1 VKGLR
6 LTAAGIVTGWGEGTA
21 SLPEDARAAAGGR
34 AVIAIP
40 QPTLDADRFRRSMH
54 EGMLGVAAIE
64 TLLREGS
71 LARTAI
77 TGTDTAL
84 IYVTAGAYGASNRAF
99 LSESGQGVY
108 FPYTA
113 ASAVPAEVTIEFGL
127 FGEYVILIGGAP
139 ATLAALGH
147 AARLL
152 RRGACARALVL
163 AVETFGEC
171 QDLYASTRWL
181 LGRPLVE
188 AAACVLLEPVD
199 RGQAP
204 PAAPPRA
211 GQFDRL
217 ARRRAGETLSAEPL
231 IALAL
236 ARDSHYDPVSLT
248 GAWRGRRAS
257 LAWSQIAG

>member
-1 VKGLR
+1 VKGVR
-6 LTAAGIVTGWGEGTA
+6 LTAAGIVTGWGEGTG

-34 AVIAIP
+34 VAITIP
-40 QPTLDADRFRRSMH
+40 QPALDADRFRRAMH

-64 TLLREGS
+64 ALLRDGS

-77 TGTDTAL
+77 AGTDTAL
-84 IYVTAGAYGASNRAF
+84 LYVTAGAYGASNRAF
-99 LSESGQGVY
+99 LAESGQGVY

-127 FGEYVILIGGAP
+127 IGEYVIFIGGAP

-163 AVETFGEC
+163 AVETFGDC

-181 LGRPLVE
+181 VGRPLVE
-188 AAACVLLEPVD
+188 AAACVLLEPCD
-199 RGQAP
+199 RGPASTAP
-204 PAAPPRA
+204 TMA
-211 GQFDRL
+211 GQFERL
-217 ARRRAGETLSAEPL
+217 AQRRAGETLSAEPL

-236 ARDSHYDPVSLT
+236 ARDSHYDPVSLS
-248 GAWRGRRAS
+248 GVWRDRRAR